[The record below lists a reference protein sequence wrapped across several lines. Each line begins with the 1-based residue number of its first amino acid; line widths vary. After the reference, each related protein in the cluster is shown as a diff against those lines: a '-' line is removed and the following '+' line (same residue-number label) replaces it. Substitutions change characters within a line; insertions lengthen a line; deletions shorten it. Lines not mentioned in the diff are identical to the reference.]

1 MEKKVL
7 FICESPESFLI
18 STMVKNITAAG
29 YEVIYSPPSMKKI
42 TKLEPLPN
50 LIIVYLGGDDTKFQ
64 EPLEF
69 LAKIKNSGININ
81 THIFLIGNPIEI
93 ESTYRIIPK
102 PLVSG
107 IFQRPVNTADLVTK
121 LGLAVS
127 GYSLSEDINGV
138 EAGFKGGEVQNH
150 KRVLIVDD
158 DTTFLRSMR
167 TEMAKKF
174 NVYITNSGMNAVS
187 FLKERPVDLIL
198 LDYEMPVVSGLEVF
212 RILRS
217 EETTVNI
224 PVIFLTSKDDK
235 DIVMKVLEVHPVNY
249 LLKPI
254 APTILVKTVED
265 YFNKVAEGKLPANP
279 KPYNDGP
286 AEAEMI
292 DENFSL

>member
-1 MEKKVL
+1 
-7 FICESPESFLI
+7 
-18 STMVKNITAAG
+18 MVKNITAAG

-167 TEMAKKF
+167 TE
-174 NVYITNSGMNAVS
+174 
-187 FLKERPVDLIL
+187 
-198 LDYEMPVVSGLEVF
+198 
-212 RILRS
+212 
-217 EETTVNI
+217 
-224 PVIFLTSKDDK
+224 
-235 DIVMKVLEVHPVNY
+235 
-249 LLKPI
+249 
-254 APTILVKTVED
+254 
-265 YFNKVAEGKLPANP
+265 
-279 KPYNDGP
+279 
-286 AEAEMI
+286 
-292 DENFSL
+292 